1 MNAFFGRLAGWA
13 VAHRSK
19 MPQWMQRLMESAA
32 RNPDGLIG
40 RLSARLMGSG
50 DDAPVTTVPD
60 ADIRVYIAPTNYAG
74 QGYLWARALEAADP
88 RIGARNMAIE
98 LPGGFAFPADTLVP
112 IAAVN
117 ASAEW
122 AESEW
127 DAASRFTHVLVE
139 AERPLFGKRWG
150 RQLETEVAALEAA
163 GVSVAFLAHGTDARD
178 PDRHLQLT
186 PWSPFREDPRTD
198 VLRADARANIALL
211 ERLRRPTF
219 ISTPD
224 LAADL
229 PWATWC
235 PVVVDAERFA
245 ADTPAFTGSVASD
258 SHPVTRP
265 VHVIHASS
273 NPLQKGSDRIEPAL
287 APLIESGTITYE
299 LITARPSEEMPG
311 VFAKAD
317 IVLDQFRIGSYGVAA
332 CEAMAA
338 GRAVVGHVIP
348 SVRERVLRDTGRE
361 LPIVEAT
368 PDTLHDVVAGL
379 VEDPERA
386 RAAATAGPAFVAAV
400 HSSRMSADALMRHWI
415 ASDE

>member
-1 MNAFFGRLAGWA
+1 MNELFGRLAGWA
-13 VAHRSK
+13 VSHRSRL
-19 MPQWMQRLMESAA
+19 PQWVQRLMESAA

-50 DDAPVTTVPD
+50 GDAPITTVPD
-60 ADIRVYIAPTNYAG
+60 TDTRVYIAPTNYAG

-88 RIGARNMAIE
+88 RVGARNMAIE

-122 AESEW
+122 AEGEW

-163 GVSVAFLAHGTDARD
+163 GVSVAFLAHGTDVRD
-178 PDRHLQLT
+178 PDRHMELT
-186 PWSPFREDPRTD
+186 PWSPYLEDPRTD
-198 VLRADARANIALL
+198 VLRADARANVALL

-235 PVVVDAERFA
+235 PVVVDATRFA
-245 ADTPAFTGSVASD
+245 GERPAFAEPGAANAGA
-258 SHPVTRP
+258 RP
-265 VHVIHASS
+265 VRVIHASS
-273 NPLQKGSDRIEPAL
+273 NPTQKGSDRIEPAL
-287 APLIESGTITYE
+287 APLIESGEVAYE
-299 LITARPSEEMPG
+299 LIAATPAAEMPG
-311 VFAKAD
+311 VFAAAD
-317 IVLDQFRIGSYGVAA
+317 IVLDQFRLGSYGVAA

-338 GRAVVGHVIP
+338 GRVVVGHVLP

-368 PDTLHDVVAGL
+368 PDTLREVVAGL
-379 VEDPERA
+379 LADPERA
-386 RAAATAGPAFVAAV
+386 GAAAAAGPAFVAAV
-400 HSSRMSADALMRHWI
+400 HSGRMSADALTRHWI
-415 ASDE
+415 APAG